1 MSSVL
6 SCRDCGA
13 VQVRPPVDYDLLRCS
28 ECDSQL
34 ERRTGRNV
42 TIALALSTTTLVLL
56 IPANL
61 FPFLSTSVLGA
72 SRESHLISS
81 ATAMWRQDWPGLAVA
96 IGLFVI
102 VLPIVRFALLTTVLL
117 LVHRK
122 SHVSWLGAAFRWSNG
137 LQIWAMAD
145 VFLLGLW
152 VAYFRLSAT
161 IHTELGIGAYCFIG
175 AALATLFTRATLDKD
190 AVWERI
196 RPSDVAPSLDGVV
209 TCPSCEMITWHP
221 HRGCRCPRCGGS
233 IDRRTPGAVSASIA
247 LTLAGMLL
255 YLPANLYPIA
265 RIPIGLQPTSYTI
278 VGGVIE
284 LVNAH
289 LIGLAAL
296 VFTASFVIPLFK
308 LVGLAWCIV
317 SVLRQSAFALST
329 KTKTYRL
336 VEEIGRWSMVDPFV
350 VACFVPVT
358 QFNAAF
364 TSSAEPAAA
373 FFTAVVVVTMMAAHV
388 FDPRLM
394 WDAARRKA
402 A

>member
-1 MSSVL
+1 M
-6 SCRDCGA
+6 
-13 VQVRPPVDYDLLRCS
+13 QIRPSAVDYDLLRCS

-34 ERRTGRNV
+34 ERKTGRNL
-42 TIALALSTTTLVLL
+42 TTALALSTTTLVLL
-56 IPANL
+56 VPANL
-61 FPFLSTSVLGA
+61 FPFLSTSVFGA

-81 ATAMWRQDWPGLAVA
+81 ATSMWRQDRPGLAIV

-102 VLPIVRFALLTTVLL
+102 VLPIVRFALLTIVLF

-122 SHVSWLGAAFRWSNG
+122 SRVSWLGPAFRWSNG

-152 VAYFRLSAT
+152 VAYARLSAT
-161 IHTELGIGAYCFIG
+161 VHTELGIGAYCFIG

-196 RPSDVAPSLDGVV
+196 RPSDDMSSLDGVV
-209 TCPSCEMITWHP
+209 TCPSCEMVTWHP
-221 HRGCRCPRCGGS
+221 EPGCRCPRCGSS
-233 IDRRTPGAVSASIA
+233 IDRRTPSAVSASVA

-255 YLPANLYPIA
+255 YVPANLYPIA
-265 RIPIGLQPTSYTI
+265 RIPIGFNPTSYTI
-278 VGGVIE
+278 VGGVLE
-284 LVNAH
+284 LIDAH
-289 LIGLAAL
+289 LMGLAAL
-296 VFTASFVIPLFK
+296 VFVASFVIPFFK
-308 LVGLAWCIV
+308 LVGLAWCIA
-317 SVLRQSAFALST
+317 SVLRRSTHALPA
-329 KTKTYRL
+329 KTKTYRM

-364 TSSAEPAAA
+364 TSSAEPAASY
-373 FFTAVVVVTMMAAHV
+373 FTAVVVLTMMAAHV

-402 A
+402 P